1 MGKHY
6 AIALAASLA
15 LTVGRAAWSAE
26 PDIQY
31 GEWEITTT
39 MEGGMMPQPMT
50 FTTRQ
55 CLTKEN
61 YLPQSSPEGKQPCTV
76 KQMSVKGNTVH
87 WTMECPDEGG
97 GKVSAQGEITYWDT
111 SYEGTMRMAMQME
124 GQPVTMTHRMRG
136 RRIGECK

>member
-6 AIALAASLA
+6 AIAVGAGLA
-15 LTVGRAAWSAE
+15 LMVGIAAWSAE
-26 PDIQY
+26 PDIKY

-61 YLPQSSPEGKQPCTV
+61 YLPQGSPEGKQPCTV
-76 KQMSVKGNTVH
+76 KQMSVKGSTVQ
-87 WTMECPDEGG
+87 WAMECPDEAGG
-97 GKVSAQGEITYWDT
+97 TVSGQGEITYRET
-111 SYEGTMRMAMQME
+111 SYEGMMRMTMQME
-124 GQPVTMTHRMRG
+124 GRPVTMTQRLQG
-136 RRIGECK
+136 RRLGECR